1 MTPLTLQ
8 LLLQVEERQH
18 VRPCHGRHHL
28 ETTDNAEVK
37 FQDKWVIFTHET
49 GI

>member
-18 VRPCHGRHHL
+18 VRPCRGRHHL
-28 ETTDNAEVK
+28 ETTDIAEVK
-37 FQDKWVIFTHET
+37 FQDEWVIFTHET
-49 GI
+49 RI